1 MEIIGMNSNRIGN
14 STGGINMEK
23 KIEYA
28 IAAVTTD
35 KVFPKVFITE
45 EEADKFKSYRPDP
58 SHWKVVSREVTYSE
72 WK

>member
-1 MEIIGMNSNRIGN
+1 MD
-14 STGGINMEK
+14 K

-35 KVFPKVFITE
+35 KVYPKVFTTE
-45 EEADKFKSYRPDP
+45 TEAEQFRERRPDP

-72 WK
+72 WKYN